1 MSLVSRI
8 IIHSSVC
15 DKIIILHPK
24 LNEYGGVDNPYV
36 IAETELKFNNNSV
49 HFYLT
54 HSSNNL
60 CFYVGN
66 KIAVVKHK
74 FNEYKSEYEFEIF
87 KDENKFEI
95 FKNEYERFY
104 LKEKEY

>member
-8 IIHSSVC
+8 TIHSSVC
-15 DKIIILHPK
+15 DKITIVHPK
-24 LNEYGGVDNPYV
+24 LNYGAVNSPYV
-36 IAETELKFNNNSV
+36 DAYTELKFNNNYV

-60 CFYVGN
+60 CFYAGN

-74 FNEYKSEYEFEIF
+74 FNEYKSEYEFEIL
-87 KDENKFEI
+87 KD
-95 FKNEYERFY
+95 NEEKFY
-104 LKEKEY
+104 LEEK